1 MLILFVVV
9 LYGPILLITI
19 LVSWEREDNTCRLD
33 LFGVAMRWCLF
44 LRHYLV
50 FDI

>member
-19 LVSWEREDNTCRLD
+19 LVSWEREDN
-33 LFGVAMRWCLF
+33 MRVVSV
-44 LRHYLV
+44 YLE
-50 FDI
+50 